1 MNSNFRTSL
10 AQANDLHSSARREA
24 LSLLYKDNE
33 LKKAHS
39 TEVEADFEEVAA
51 SCGHFS
57 HSLEEFAED
66 MKVYLEILDDLKLE
80 VDERPLGRSWKWSK
94 FWRKTRRPTDAGKQ
108 EIYEN
113 STTLCSQSRVYLI

>member
-10 AQANDLHSSARREA
+10 TQAIELYSRAREEA
-24 LSLLYKDNE
+24 LTLLYKDNE
-33 LKKAHS
+33 MKKAHP

-57 HSLEEFAED
+57 YSLEEFAQE

-80 VDERPLGRSWKWSK
+80 VEERPTGRSWRWTR
-94 FWRKTRRPTDAGKQ
+94 FWRKSNSSNDPGKHS
-108 EIYEN
+108 IPH
-113 STTLCSQSRVYLI
+113 

>member
-10 AQANDLHSSARREA
+10 DQAIELHSRARRDA
-24 LSLLYKDNE
+24 LSMLYKDNE
-33 LKKAHS
+33 LKKAYS

-57 HSLEEFAED
+57 HSLEEFAEE

-80 VDERPLGRSWKWSK
+80 VDTRPLGRSWRWTK
-94 FWRKTRRPTDAGKQ
+94 FWRRTRNPTDTGK
-108 EIYEN
+108 YADRK
-113 STTLCSQSRVYLI
+113 SRTRLRKKS

>member
-10 AQANDLHSSARREA
+10 TQAIELHCRARRKA

-57 HSLEEFAED
+57 HSLEEFAEE

-80 VDERPLGRSWKWSK
+80 VDERPLGRSWQWAK
-94 FWRKTRRPTDAGKQ
+94 FWRKTRAATDSGEYILA
-108 EIYEN
+108 
-113 STTLCSQSRVYLI
+113 

>member
-10 AQANDLHSSARREA
+10 VQAIELHSKARRKA
-24 LSLLYKDNE
+24 LSLLYKDKE

-57 HSLEEFAED
+57 HSLEDIAEE

-80 VDERPLGRSWKWSK
+80 VDERPLGRSWQWVK
-94 FWRKTRRPTDAGKQ
+94 FWRKKRTSTDPGKHRLVKALPACVRIVIVPT
-108 EIYEN
+108 
-113 STTLCSQSRVYLI
+113 